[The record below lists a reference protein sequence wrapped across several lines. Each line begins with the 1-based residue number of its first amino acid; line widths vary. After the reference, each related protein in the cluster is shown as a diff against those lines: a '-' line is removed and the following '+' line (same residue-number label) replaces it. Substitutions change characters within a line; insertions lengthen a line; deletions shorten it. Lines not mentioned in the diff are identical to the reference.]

1 MIGRKIYMD
10 KINEVG
16 TVISEVNDN
25 YGITYRVQPDKS
37 NIIYRLD
44 LKDLRDP
51 SMFLDYKKK
60 LEELWE
66 KS

>member
-1 MIGRKIYMD
+1 MD

-25 YGITYRVQPDKS
+25 YDITYRVQPDKS

-51 SMFLDYKKK
+51 TMFLDYKKK

>member
-25 YGITYRVQPDKS
+25 YDITYRVQPDKS

-51 SMFLDYKKK
+51 TMFLDYKKK